1 MSNFSFTKID
11 VPAAAG
17 TYVYISADGVDA
29 AGEAVG
35 NYGNVDGEGDGT
47 FDGFVTEGSS
57 GITYNP
63 PGSTNTDVVG
73 ITSSGEIFGNY
84 VDNVLHQHGFVDNAG
99 VVTKVDVFSANS
111 TTVDGVNDS
120 GVIYGQFADSSNHV
134 HGFVDTNGSYTQIDV
149 AGSASSS
156 VVGINAN
163 GQIAGTY
170 TDADFVVHGFVESG
184 GGFTTIDPA
193 GSIFTSIVGIDD
205 AGVVVGNYQDSANNL
220 HGFVDVNGVI
230 TTISIAGATS
240 TSIQAINAAGEIV
253 GYYTDGSGNVHG
265 FVGEGGAV
273 ATVDVPGATET
284 DVIGVSATGEITGYF
299 NDANGQHGFVAEPAT
314 TLIQT
319 DGTTSLT
326 EVGNNYYLDVGGTGP
341 ELKYGGTP
349 VTDGEFGAWT
359 PIGAIQVANGYDVA
373 WTLPGGNQYTVWST
387 DANGNN
393 ASFLVS
399 DVPGSNATLESLE
412 TIFHQDLNGD
422 GTIGVATTL
431 IQTDGTTSL
440 TEVGSNYY
448 LDASG
453 AGPELKYGGTPVTD
467 GQFGAWTPIGAIKV
481 ANGYD
486 VAWTLPGGNQ
496 YTVWNTD
503 ANGNNASF
511 LVSDVPGSNATL
523 ESLETI
529 FHQDLNGDGTIGVA
543 TTLIQTDGTTSL
555 TEVGSNY
562 YLDAGG
568 TGPELKYGGASV
580 TAGEFGAWTPVG
592 AIQVANGYD
601 VAFTLPGGNQ
611 YTVWNTDANGNEVSF
626 LVSDVPG
633 SNTVL
638 ESLETTFHQDLNGDG
653 TIGVTTTLIQTDG
666 TTSLTEVGS
675 SYYLDVGGTG
685 PELKYGGTP
694 VTDGEFGAWTPIGAI
709 QVANGYDVA
718 WTLPGGNQCTVW
730 NTDANGNNVSFLV
743 SDVPGSNATL
753 ESLETIFHQDLNGDG
768 VIDTASTVIEA
779 NGSIELTLSHMTQA
793 ATIDAAAKL
802 ELTGADSG
810 SVTFNGATGSLI
822 LDHSSGFS
830 GEVFNFNGDGNL
842 SSSDQ
847 LDLKDI
853 AFAAGTTVSYT
864 GTSSGGT
871 LTVSDAES
879 HTAHIALSGDY
890 TSSTFSLSSDG
901 SGGTDVIDPVAKQ
914 DVADGTLSFG
924 EAASTDQQTVSVTP
938 QNGGAGYLGNFI
950 VDAANAANGQ
960 DSVGWHFNFD
970 SSPPA
975 KTITQS
981 YDVAVTDNHADSTH
995 SSATQSVSVT
1005 IAGPGNDAF
1014 VFHPGVG
1021 SETIVNAGNADTI
1034 ELDGF
1039 SSVTNSHQLAQL
1051 LSEAQAGQSQSL
1063 FTAANGG
1070 HDTVIDLGNHDSI
1083 TLANVH
1089 LADLHASNFIIH

>member
-17 TYVYISADGVDA
+17 TYAYISADGVDA

-73 ITSSGEIFGNY
+73 ITSSGEIFGDY

-99 VVTKVDVFSANS
+99 VVTKVDVLLANS

-120 GVIYGQFADSSNHV
+120 GVIYGEFADSSNHV

-149 AGSASSS
+149 PGSSSSS
-156 VVGINAN
+156 VVGVNAS

-170 TDADFVVHGFVESG
+170 TDASYVVHGFVENG

-205 AGVVVGNYQDSANNL
+205 AGIVVGNYQDSANNL
-220 HGFVDVNGVI
+220 HGFVDTNGVI

-265 FVGEGGAV
+265 FVDQGGAV

-284 DVIGVSATGEITGYF
+284 DIIGVSATGEITGYF
-299 NDANGQHGFVAEPAT
+299 NDANGQHGFVGEAAT
-314 TLIQT
+314 TVIQT

-326 EVGNNYYLDVGGTGP
+326 EVGNNYYLDVGGTGV
-341 ELKYGGTP
+341 ELKYGGAP

-373 WTLPGGNQYTVWST
+373 WTLPGGNLYS
-387 DANGNN
+387 
-393 ASFLVS
+393 
-399 DVPGSNATLESLE
+399 
-412 TIFHQDLNGD
+412 
-422 GTIGVATTL
+422 
-431 IQTDGTTSL
+431 
-440 TEVGSNYY
+440 
-448 LDASG
+448 
-453 AGPELKYGGTPVTD
+453 
-467 GQFGAWTPIGAIKV
+467 
-481 ANGYD
+481 
-486 VAWTLPGGNQ
+486 
-496 YTVWNTD
+496 VWNTD
-503 ANGNNASF
+503 ANGNT
-511 LVSDVPGSNATL
+511 VSVP
-523 ESLETI
+523 
-529 FHQDLNGDGTIGVA
+529 
-543 TTLIQTDGTTSL
+543 
-555 TEVGSNY
+555 
-562 YLDAGG
+562 
-568 TGPELKYGGASV
+568 
-580 TAGEFGAWTPVG
+580 
-592 AIQVANGYD
+592 
-601 VAFTLPGGNQ
+601 
-611 YTVWNTDANGNEVSF
+611 VS
-626 LVSDVPG
+626 
-633 SNTVL
+633 
-638 ESLETTFHQDLNGDG
+638 
-653 TIGVTTTLIQTDG
+653 
-666 TTSLTEVGS
+666 
-675 SYYLDVGGTG
+675 
-685 PELKYGGTP
+685 
-694 VTDGEFGAWTPIGAI
+694 A
-709 QVANGYDVA
+709 
-718 WTLPGGNQCTVW
+718 
-730 NTDANGNNVSFLV
+730 
-743 SDVPGSNATL
+743 VPGSNATL

-779 NGSIELTLSHMTQA
+779 TGNIELTLSHMTQA

-802 ELTGADSG
+802 ELNGADSG
-810 SVTFNGATGSLI
+810 SVTFNSATGSLI

-830 GEVFNFNGDGNL
+830 GEVFNFTGDGNP
-842 SSSDQ
+842 SGSDQ

-871 LTVSDAES
+871 LTVSDAEN

-901 SGGTDVIDPVAKQ
+901 SGGTDVIDPAAKQ
-914 DVADGTLSFG
+914 DAADGTLSFG
-924 EAASTDQQTVSVTP
+924 EAASTDQQTVDITP

-950 VDAANAANGQ
+950 VDAANTANGL

-970 SSPPA
+970 SSLPA
-975 KTITQS
+975 KTTTQS
-981 YDVAVTDNHADSTH
+981 YDVAVTDHHADGTH

-1021 SETIVNAGNADTI
+1021 SETIVNAANADTI

-1039 SSVTNSHQLAQL
+1039 SSVTNSNQLAQL
-1051 LSEAQAGQSQSL
+1051 LHDAQTGQSQSL

-1070 HDTVIDLGNHDSI
+1070 HDTVINLDNHDSI
-1083 TLANVH
+1083 TLTNVH